1 MSPDLIDASVANGT
15 KGIVIVR
22 ASRVAGGSV
31 GRNVEVDDDK
41 YGFVVS
47 GELSPSKARVLLKL
61 ALLNSNDPEEIQAL
75 FDKY

>member
-1 MSPDLIDASVANGT
+1 MLWLELAILLT
-15 KGIVIVR
+15 CIVIVR
-22 ASRVAGGSV
+22 ASRVPTGSV
-31 GRNVEVDDDK
+31 GRKVDVDDDK

-61 ALLNSNDPEEIQAL
+61 ALLKTNDPGKIQAL